1 MSVIESKILLKKERQ
16 LEIIHQINLHNKI
29 LSSDLSLILNV
40 SEDTIRR
47 DLNELAL
54 ENKIVKVHGGALSK
68 SYNVS
73 ATQADTY
80 AYDEK
85 KVIATKMIKLI
96 KDGMT
101 ILTSGG
107 TTMRAIA
114 NQLPNNLHV
123 TFFTVSPLISL
134 ELAEHP
140 NVEVIFLGGKISN
153 ISKISVG
160 GEVVSKINDIKAD
173 LCVLGINGFDQEG
186 ISDSDY
192 EVVQV
197 KKAMIK
203 SSRQVVA
210 TTISEKLN
218 SDLRLRVCTLNEID
232 YLITELSPE
241 NELLKPYKGLV
252 KYIL

>member
-1 MSVIESKILLKKERQ
+1 MSENKILLKKERQ
-16 LEIIHQINLHNKI
+16 LQIIHQINIHNKI

-47 DLNELAL
+47 DLNELAKD
-54 ENKIVKVHGGALSK
+54 NKIVKVHGGALSK
-68 SYNVS
+68 SYNIA

-80 AYDEK
+80 SYDEK
-85 KVIATKMIKLI
+85 KLIATKMIKLI

-101 ILTSGG
+101 IFTTGG
-107 TTMRAIA
+107 TTIRAIA
-114 NQLPNNLHV
+114 KQIPDHLHV
-123 TFFTVSPLISL
+123 TFFTVSPLIAL

-140 NVEVIFLGGKISN
+140 NIEVIFLGGKISN

-160 GEVVSKINDIKAD
+160 GEVVSKISDIKAD
-173 LCVLGINGFDQEG
+173 LCILGINGFNKDG

-203 SSRQVVA
+203 SSRQVLA
-210 TTISEKLN
+210 ATISEKLN
-218 SDLRLRVCTLNEID
+218 SELSLRICTLNEID
-232 YLITELSPE
+232 YLITELNPT
-241 NELLKPYKGLV
+241 NELLNPYKQLI
-252 KYIL
+252 KYVL